1 MTTLIHQATIVNEGE
16 QYVGSLLIED
26 NRIAAI
32 LRGTDITGIAA
43 DHIIDAKGQYLIP
56 GCIDDH
62 VHFRD
67 PGLTHKADMY
77 TESRAAARG
86 GVTSVMD
93 MPNCNPQ
100 TTTIETLEAKF
111 ADAQTKCLVNHSF
124 YLGATTNNI
133 EEIRRVDPRRV
144 CGVKLFMGSSTG
156 GMLVDVDE
164 RIEAIFK
171 EAPTRIALHCED
183 QHIISANT
191 ARYKEETHSDDP
203 DVSYHPLI
211 RSEEAC
217 YESTAKAVALA
228 KKTGARIHIMHI
240 STARELALLQAG
252 PLQEKQITAEVC
264 LPHLYYTDADYA
276 TYGTR
281 IKCNPAVKSK
291 SDRDALRKALRE
303 GLIDV
308 VGTDHAPHLPADKVG
323 GSLKAASG
331 IPTIQYVLP
340 AMLELSDEGVVTIA
354 EVVEKMAHNP
364 ALLYKVKERG
374 FIREGYHADLVL
386 VNPHAPHTV
395 DTTEIESKCGWSP
408 FEGHTFEVDRFYGA
422 NEGLVMAEVELSS
435 RDEEFARPE
444 WLGEEGTGDVR
455 YYNSQLLKNPFTK
468 WQK

>member
-32 LRGTDITGIAA
+32 LRGTDITGITA

-67 PGLTHKADMY
+67 PGLTHKADMH

-100 TTTIETLEAKF
+100 TTTMEALEAKF
-111 ADAQTKCLVNHSF
+111 ADAKTKCLVNHSF
-124 YLGATTNNI
+124 YLGATTENI
-133 EEIRRVDPRRV
+133 EEIRRVDPRTV

-156 GMLVDVDE
+156 GMLVDRDE
-164 RIEAIFK
+164 RIETIFS
-171 EAPTRIALHCED
+171 ESPTIIALHCED
-183 QHIISANT
+183 QRIISANT
-191 ARYKEETHSDDP
+191 TKYREETASDDP
-203 DVSYHPLI
+203 DVTYHPLI

-217 YESTAKAVALA
+217 YQSTKKAVELA
-228 KKTGARIHIMHI
+228 KKTGGKIHIMHI
-240 STARELALLQAG
+240 STARELELLVQG
-252 PLQEKQITAEVC
+252 DLKEKKITAEVC

-281 IKCNPAVKSK
+281 IKCNPAVKTAA
-291 SDRDALRKALRE
+291 DRDALRKALRE

-308 VGTDHAPHLPADKVG
+308 IGTDHAPHLPADKVG
-323 GSLKAASG
+323 GALKAASG

-340 AMLELSDEGVVTIA
+340 AMLELADEGILTLA
-354 EVVEKMAHNP
+354 QVVEKMAHNP
-364 ALLYKVKERG
+364 AILYKVKERG

-386 VNPHAPHTV
+386 VKPDATHTV
-395 DTTEIESKCGWSP
+395 STEDIESKCAWSP
-408 FEGHTFEVDRFYGA
+408 FEGHTFRWDITHTWVNGHAVYADGEFD
-422 NEGLVMAEVELSS
+422 ESVMGE
-435 RDEEFARPE
+435 RMEFDA
-444 WLGEEGTGDVR
+444 
-455 YYNSQLLKNPFTK
+455 
-468 WQK
+468 

>member
-16 QYVGSLLIED
+16 QYVGSLLIKD

-32 LRGTDITGIAA
+32 IRGTDITGITA

-67 PGLTHKADMY
+67 PGLTHKADMH

-100 TTTIETLEAKF
+100 TTTMEALEAKF
-111 ADAQTKCLVNHSF
+111 ADAKTKCLVNHSF
-124 YLGATTNNI
+124 YLGATTDNI
-133 EEIRRVDPRRV
+133 EEIRRVDPRTI

-156 GMLVDVDE
+156 GMLVDRDE
-164 RIEAIFK
+164 RIETIFS
-171 EAPTRIALHCED
+171 ESSTIIALHCED
-183 QHIISANT
+183 QSIIAANT
-191 ARYKEETHSDDP
+191 AKYKEETASDDP
-203 DVSYHPLI
+203 DVNYHPLI

-217 YESTAKAVALA
+217 YQSTKKAVELA
-228 KKTGARIHIMHI
+228 KKTGAKIHIMHI
-240 STARELALLQAG
+240 STARELELLQQG
-252 PLQEKQITAEVC
+252 DLKNKKITAEVC

-281 IKCNPAVKSK
+281 IKCNPAVKTTA
-291 SDRDALRKALRE
+291 DRDALRKALRE

-308 VGTDHAPHLPADKVG
+308 IGTDHAPHLPTDKVG
-323 GSLKAASG
+323 GALKAASG

-340 AMLELSDEGVVTIA
+340 AMLELADEGILTLA
-354 EVVEKMAHNP
+354 QVVEKMAHNP
-364 ALLYKVKERG
+364 AILYKVKERG

-386 VNPHAPHTV
+386 VKPDTPHTV
-395 DTTEIESKCGWSP
+395 STEDIESKCAWSP
-408 FEGHTFEVDRFYGA
+408 FEGHTFRWDITHTWVNGHAVYADGEFD
-422 NEGLVMAEVELSS
+422 ESVM
-435 RDEEFARPE
+435 
-444 WLGEEGTGDVR
+444 GERMKFDA
-455 YYNSQLLKNPFTK
+455 
-468 WQK
+468 

>member
-1 MTTLIHQATIVNEGE
+1 MTTLIHRATIVNEGE
-16 QYVGSLLIED
+16 QYVGSVLIEN

-32 LRGTDITGIAA
+32 IRGTDTTGITA
-43 DHIIDAKGQYLIP
+43 DSIIDAQGQYLIP

-133 EEIRRVDPRRV
+133 EEIRRVDPSTI

-156 GMLVDVDE
+156 GMLVDQDE
-164 RIEAIFK
+164 RIERIFS
-171 EAPTRIALHCED
+171 ESPTLIALHCED
-183 QHIISANT
+183 QSIISANT
-191 ARYKEETHSDDP
+191 AKYKEATASDDP
-203 DVSYHPLI
+203 AVEYHPLI

-217 YESTAKAVALA
+217 YQSTKKAVELA
-228 KKTGARIHIMHI
+228 RKTGAKIHIMHI
-240 STARELALLQAG
+240 STARELELLQAG
-252 PLQEKQITAEVC
+252 DLKDKQITAEVC
-264 LPHLYYTDADYA
+264 LPHLYFTDADYA

-281 IKCNPAVKSK
+281 IKCNPAVKTEA
-291 SDRDALRKALRE
+291 DRNALRNALRE
-303 GLIDV
+303 GLVDV
-308 VGTDHAPHLPADKVG
+308 IGTDHAPHLPADKVG

-331 IPTIQYVLP
+331 IPAIQFVLP
-340 AMLELSDEGVVTIA
+340 AMLELSDQGIITLP

-364 ALLYKVKERG
+364 AILYKVKERG

-386 VNPHAPHTV
+386 LSPNAPHTV
-395 DTTEIESKCGWSP
+395 TTEEIESKCAWSP
-408 FEGHTFEVDRFYGA
+408 FEGHTFRWDITHTWVNGHAVYA
-422 NEGLVMAEVELSS
+422 NGKFDDSVKGERM
-435 RDEEFARPE
+435 EFC
-444 WLGEEGTGDVR
+444 
-455 YYNSQLLKNPFTK
+455 
-468 WQK
+468 

>member
-16 QYVGSLLIED
+16 QYIGSVLIKD
-26 NRIAAI
+26 NCIAAI
-32 LRGTDITGIAA
+32 MRGTETGDITA

-67 PGLTHKADMY
+67 PGLTHKADMH

-86 GVTSVMD
+86 GITSVMD

-111 ADAQTKCLVNHSF
+111 ADAKEKCLVNHSF
-124 YLGATTNNI
+124 YLGATTDNI
-133 EEIRRVDPRRV
+133 EEVRRVDPKTV

-156 GMLVDVDE
+156 GMLVDQDE
-164 RIEAIFK
+164 RIEAIFS
-171 EAPTRIALHCED
+171 ESPNIIALHCED
-183 QHIISANT
+183 QNIISANT
-191 ARYKEETHSDDP
+191 AKYKEETASDDP

-217 YESTAKAVALA
+217 YQSTAKAVVLA
-228 KKTGARIHIMHI
+228 KKTGAKIHIMHI
-240 STARELALLQAG
+240 STARELELLQQG
-252 PLQEKQITAEVC
+252 DIKDKQITAEVC

-281 IKCNPAVKSK
+281 IKCNPAVKSAA
-291 SDRDALRKALRE
+291 DRDALRQALRN

-308 VGTDHAPHLPADKVG
+308 IGTDHAPHLPADKVG

-340 AMLELSDEGVVTIA
+340 AMLELADEGIITLT

-364 ALLYKVKERG
+364 AILYKVKERG
-374 FIREGYHADLVL
+374 FIREGYRADLVL
-386 VNPHAPHTV
+386 VKPDASHTV
-395 DTTEIESKCGWSP
+395 STEEIQSKCAWSP
-408 FEGHTFEVDRFYGA
+408 FEGHTFNWDITHTWVNGHAVYA
-422 NEGLVMAEVELSS
+422 NGKFDESVKGERMEFHGEL
-435 RDEEFARPE
+435 
-444 WLGEEGTGDVR
+444 
-455 YYNSQLLKNPFTK
+455 
-468 WQK
+468 

>member
-1 MTTLIHQATIVNEGE
+1 MTTLIHRATIVNEGE
-16 QYVGSLLIED
+16 QYVGSVLIEN

-32 LRGTDITGIAA
+32 IRGTDTTGITA
-43 DHIIDAKGQYLIP
+43 DSIIDAQGQYLIP

-133 EEIRRVDPRRV
+133 EEIRRVDPSTV

-156 GMLVDVDE
+156 GMLVDQDE
-164 RIEAIFK
+164 RIERIFS
-171 EAPTRIALHCED
+171 ESPTLIALHCED
-183 QHIISANT
+183 QSIISANT
-191 ARYKEETHSDDP
+191 AKYKEATASDDP
-203 DVSYHPLI
+203 AVEYHPLI

-217 YESTAKAVALA
+217 YQSTKKAVELA
-228 KKTGARIHIMHI
+228 RKTGAKIHIMHI
-240 STARELALLQAG
+240 STARELELLTKG
-252 PLQEKQITAEVC
+252 DLKDKQVTAEVC
-264 LPHLYYTDADYA
+264 LPHLYFTDADYA

-281 IKCNPAVKSK
+281 IKCNPAVKTEA
-291 SDRDALRKALRE
+291 DRNALRNALRE
-303 GLIDV
+303 GLVDV
-308 VGTDHAPHLPADKVG
+308 IGTDHAPHLPADKVG

-331 IPTIQYVLP
+331 IPAIQFVLP
-340 AMLELSDEGVVTIA
+340 AILELSDQGTITLP

-364 ALLYKVKERG
+364 AILYKVKERG

-386 VNPHAPHTV
+386 LSPNAPHTV
-395 DTTEIESKCGWSP
+395 TTEEIESKCAWSP
-408 FEGHTFEVDRFYGA
+408 FEGHTFRWDITHTWVNGHAVYA
-422 NEGLVMAEVELSS
+422 NGKFDDSVKGERM
-435 RDEEFARPE
+435 EFC
-444 WLGEEGTGDVR
+444 
-455 YYNSQLLKNPFTK
+455 
-468 WQK
+468 

>member
-1 MTTLIHQATIVNEGE
+1 MTTLIHQATIVNEG
-16 QYVGSLLIED
+16 QQFIGSVLIKD
-26 NRIAAI
+26 QRIAAI
-32 LRGTDITGIAA
+32 IRGTDVTGLTA

-67 PGLTHKADMY
+67 PGLTHKADMH

-86 GVTSVMD
+86 GITSVMD

-100 TTTIETLEAKF
+100 TTTIEALEAKF
-111 ADAQTKCLVNHSF
+111 ADAKTKCLVNHSF

-133 EEIRRVDPRRV
+133 DEVRQVDPHTV

-156 GMLVDVDE
+156 GMLVDQDE
-164 RIEAIFK
+164 RIEQIFR
-171 EAPTRIALHCED
+171 ESPTLIALHCED
-183 QHIISANT
+183 QTIISANT
-191 ARYKEETHSDDP
+191 AKYKEETGSDDP

-217 YESTAKAVALA
+217 YRSTAKAVALA
-228 KKTGARIHIMHI
+228 QKTGAKIHIMHI
-240 STARELALLQAG
+240 STARELDLLQHG
-252 PLQEKQITAEVC
+252 PVDNKQVTAEVC

-276 TYGTR
+276 TLGTR
-281 IKCNPAVKSK
+281 IKCNPAVKTVT
-291 SDRDALRKALRE
+291 DRDALRQALRS

-308 VGTDHAPHLPADKVG
+308 VGTDHAPHLLTDKIG

-340 AMLELSDEGVVTIA
+340 AMLELTDEGIFTLT

-364 ALLYKVKERG
+364 ATLYNVKERG

-386 VNPHAPHTV
+386 ISPNAAHTV
-395 DTTEIESKCGWSP
+395 DTEDIQSKCAWSP
-408 FEGHTFEVDRFYGA
+408 FEGHTFHWDITHTWINGHAVYADGTFDES
-422 NEGLVMAEVELSS
+422 VMGE
-435 RDEEFARPE
+435 RMEF
-444 WLGEEGTGDVR
+444 
-455 YYNSQLLKNPFTK
+455 N
-468 WQK
+468 

>member
-16 QYVGSLLIED
+16 QYIGSVLIED

-32 LRGTDITGIAA
+32 VRDGETIDITA
-43 DHIIDAKGQYLIP
+43 DHIVDAKGQYLIP

-67 PGLTHKADMY
+67 PGLTHKADMH

-86 GVTSVMD
+86 GITSVMD

-111 ADAQTKCLVNHSF
+111 ANAKEKCLVNHSF
-124 YLGATTNNI
+124 YLGATTDNI
-133 EEIRRVDPRRV
+133 EEVRRVDPKTV

-156 GMLVDVDE
+156 GMLVDQDE
-164 RIEAIFK
+164 RIEAIFS
-171 EAPTRIALHCED
+171 ESPNIIALHCED
-183 QHIISANT
+183 QNIISANT
-191 ARYKEETHSDDP
+191 AKYKEETASDDP
-203 DVSYHPLI
+203 DVSFHPLI

-217 YESTAKAVALA
+217 YQSTAKAVALA
-228 KKTGARIHIMHI
+228 KKTGAKIHIMHI
-240 STARELALLQAG
+240 STARELELLQQG
-252 PLQEKQITAEVC
+252 DIKDKQITAEVC

-281 IKCNPAVKSK
+281 IKCNPAVKSAA
-291 SDRDALRKALRE
+291 DRDALRQALRS

-308 VGTDHAPHLPADKVG
+308 IGTDHAPHLPADKVG

-340 AMLELSDEGVVTIA
+340 AMLELADEGVITLA

-364 ALLYKVKERG
+364 AILYKVKERG
-374 FIREGYHADLVL
+374 FIREGYRADLVL
-386 VNPHAPHTV
+386 VKPDAPHTV
-395 DTTEIESKCGWSP
+395 STEEIQSKCAWSP
-408 FEGHTFEVDRFYGA
+408 FEGHTFKWDITHTWVNGHAVYA
-422 NEGLVMAEVELSS
+422 NGKF
-435 RDEEFARPE
+435 DESVKGERMEFHC
-444 WLGEEGTGDVR
+444 D
-455 YYNSQLLKNPFTK
+455 
-468 WQK
+468 

>member
-1 MTTLIHQATIVNEGE
+1 MTTLIHRATIVNEGE
-16 QYVGSLLIED
+16 QYVGSVLIEN

-32 LRGTDITGIAA
+32 IRGTDTTGITA
-43 DHIIDAKGQYLIP
+43 DSIIDAQGQYLIP

-133 EEIRRVDPRRV
+133 EEIRRVDPSSI

-156 GMLVDVDE
+156 GMLVDQDE
-164 RIEAIFK
+164 RIERIFS
-171 EAPTRIALHCED
+171 ESPTLIALHCED
-183 QHIISANT
+183 QSIISANT
-191 ARYKEETHSDDP
+191 AKYKEATASDDP
-203 DVSYHPLI
+203 AVEYHPLI

-217 YESTAKAVALA
+217 YQSTKKAVELA
-228 KKTGARIHIMHI
+228 RKTGAKIHIMHI
-240 STARELALLQAG
+240 STARELELLTKG
-252 PLQEKQITAEVC
+252 DLKDKQVTAEVC
-264 LPHLYYTDADYA
+264 LPHLYFTDADYA

-281 IKCNPAVKSK
+281 IKCNPAVKTEA
-291 SDRDALRKALRE
+291 DRDALRNALRE
-303 GLIDV
+303 GLVDV
-308 VGTDHAPHLPADKVG
+308 IGTDHAPHLPADKVG

-331 IPTIQYVLP
+331 IPAIQFVLP
-340 AMLELSDEGVVTIA
+340 AMLELADQGIITLP

-364 ALLYKVKERG
+364 AILYKVKERG
-374 FIREGYHADLVL
+374 FIREGYRADLVL
-386 VNPHAPHTV
+386 LDPKAPHTV
-395 DTTEIESKCGWSP
+395 TTEEIESKCAWSP
-408 FEGHTFEVDRFYGA
+408 FEGHTFRWDITHTWVNGHAVYACGEFDESLMGERMEFC
-422 NEGLVMAEVELSS
+422 
-435 RDEEFARPE
+435 RD
-444 WLGEEGTGDVR
+444 
-455 YYNSQLLKNPFTK
+455 
-468 WQK
+468 

>member
-1 MTTLIHQATIVNEGE
+1 MTTLIHQATIVNEG
-16 QYVGSLLIED
+16 QQFIGSVLIKD
-26 NRIAAI
+26 QRIAAI
-32 LRGTDITGIAA
+32 IRGTDVTGLTA

-67 PGLTHKADMY
+67 PGLTHKADMH

-86 GVTSVMD
+86 GITSVMD

-100 TTTIETLEAKF
+100 TTTIEALEAKF
-111 ADAQTKCLVNHSF
+111 ADAKTKCLVNHSF

-133 EEIRRVDPRRV
+133 DEVRQVDPHTV

-156 GMLVDVDE
+156 GMLVDQDE
-164 RIEAIFK
+164 RIEQIFR
-171 EAPTRIALHCED
+171 ESPTLIALHCED
-183 QHIISANT
+183 QSIISANT
-191 ARYKEETHSDDP
+191 AKYKEETGSDDP

-217 YESTAKAVALA
+217 YRSTAKAVALA
-228 KKTGARIHIMHI
+228 QKTGAKIHIMHI
-240 STARELALLQAG
+240 STARELDLLQHG
-252 PLQEKQITAEVC
+252 PVDNKQVTAEVC

-276 TYGTR
+276 TLGTR
-281 IKCNPAVKSK
+281 IKCNPAVKTVT
-291 SDRDALRKALRE
+291 DRDALRQALRS

-308 VGTDHAPHLPADKVG
+308 VGTDHAPHLLTDKIG

-340 AMLELSDEGVVTIA
+340 AMLELTEEGIFTLT

-364 ALLYKVKERG
+364 ATLYNVKERG

-386 VNPHAPHTV
+386 ISPNAAHTV
-395 DTTEIESKCGWSP
+395 DTEDIQSKCAWSP
-408 FEGHTFEVDRFYGA
+408 FEGHTFHWDITHTWINGHAVYADGTFDES
-422 NEGLVMAEVELSS
+422 VMGE
-435 RDEEFARPE
+435 RMEF
-444 WLGEEGTGDVR
+444 
-455 YYNSQLLKNPFTK
+455 N
-468 WQK
+468 